1 MSSVNLG
8 QIPNSDKTS
17 KAHSKLPEKIL
28 TNLINISNSNN
39 TTCQDNVDL
48 MLAGKGLL
56 SGKRVRYELEQW
68 RSECGDLNERI
79 RRSPVCICT

>member
-8 QIPNSDKTS
+8 QIPNSDKTA
-17 KAHSKLPEKIL
+17 KTHSKLPEKIL
-28 TNLINISNSNN
+28 TNLINISDSNN

-56 SGKRVRYELEQW
+56 SGYELEQW

-79 RRSPVCICT
+79 RRSPVCIWT